1 MKPRDVNDLV
11 EQSIRYLDE
20 GVDDDRLFCAHAR
33 RLYDFQDS
41 YSTDVTYFR
50 VMPLLVERGV
60 FLKVPREDH
69 PDFDEADALSE
80 EPMDAVA
87 PVLESPDDAWDE
99 QANPVVGYL
108 GDGDIYTRADSS
120 LAERLVETGAVEA
133 DRAGLPDPSPLFGAV
148 RQVCEAAR
156 ASSDEEA
163 DDTILLWYT
172 NLSFHVALEGGAE
185 MDKTVESLKED
196 GDLQALRSMVAQV
209 VGGDLE
215 MALGHPDCPAEAPP
229 HALRQKHPVLQWW
242 YALG

>member
-1 MKPRDVNDLV
+1 MKPREVNDLV

-20 GVDDDRLFCAHAR
+20 AVEDDRLFCAHAR
-33 RLYDFQDS
+33 RLYDFQDG

-50 VMPLLVERGV
+50 VMPLLVERGF

-69 PDFDEADALSE
+69 PDFEGSEALSQQ
-80 EPMDAVA
+80 PMDAVA
-87 PVLESPDDAWDE
+87 PVLESPDDDWDE

-108 GDGDIYTRADSS
+108 GDGEIYTRADSS

-133 DRAGLPDPSPLFGAV
+133 DQAGLPDPSPLFGAV
-148 RQVCEAAR
+148 RQVCDAAR
-156 ASSDEEA
+156 ASSDEGA

-185 MDKTVESLKED
+185 MDETVESLKED
-196 GDLQALRSMVAQV
+196 GDLQALRAMVAEV
-209 VGGDLE
+209 TDGDIE

-229 HALRQKHPVLQWW
+229 YPLRQKHPVLQWW

>member
-1 MKPRDVNDLV
+1 MKPREVNNLV

-20 GVDDDRLFCAHAR
+20 SVDDDRLFRAHAR
-33 RLYDFQDS
+33 RLYDFQDN

-50 VMPLLVERGV
+50 VMPVLVERGF

-69 PDFDEADALSE
+69 PDFGESDALAK

-87 PVLESPDDAWDE
+87 PVLESPDDDWDE
-99 QANPVVGYL
+99 QTNPVVGYL

-120 LAERLVETGAVEA
+120 LAERLAGAGAVEPGQV
-133 DRAGLPDPSPLFGAV
+133 GLPDPAPLFGAV

-156 ASSDEEA
+156 VSSDEGA

-172 NLSFHVALEGGAE
+172 NLSFHVALEGGGE
-185 MDKTVESLKED
+185 MDETVESLKD
-196 GDLQALRSMVAQV
+196 DDDLEALREIV
-209 VGGDLE
+209 VEAVDGDLE

-229 HALRQKHPVLQWW
+229 YPLVQKHPVLEWW
-242 YALG
+242 YSLG